1 VLGFSASVGII
12 KPEDLSFSTSPRDEE
27 HLAAAVI
34 SSMKLKAI
42 TISLKQK
49 GFPKHLTLG
58 ACNDADKEM
67 EVFLKVLQKSK
78 LERICVRTDF
88 LTQMSEA
95 NALLCMNTVASLPSL
110 RQLDIQS
117 SSRFHIDI
125 VPHQALLPL
134 RQAYQLETLRLEDF
148 QVTAAHSDFMS
159 SLSSAVESHPSL
171 QEICLTNFFAND
183 HTNTRPNVLDPL
195 VWTLATIP
203 NLTKLELTGCGSHAL
218 TGHAQPLLSPIA
230 LSRLLQKLT
239 KLTTLCLEFLEC
251 QDDHFEAIASQI
263 ENNTFLT
270 TLSLNYHQMKNAGFA
285 VLMQSLANNLHIKT
299 LNVRNLSTIG
309 HDGFAHAMKMLRRN
323 YYIETLSVTT
333 ATPSQQA
340 EIDLYL
346 RLNRYGRRLL
356 RRTPHASMGQ
366 WIDVLAKCT
375 HDVDATRHLLAEIPG
390 LCHSAPVAN
399 PVA

>member
-1 VLGFSASVGII
+1 
-12 KPEDLSFSTSPRDEE
+12 
-27 HLAAAVI
+27 
-34 SSMKLKAI
+34 MKLKAI
-42 TISLKQK
+42 TISLKK
-49 GFPKHLTLG
+49 KDMPKDLTLR
-58 ACNDADKEM
+58 ACSDADKEM
-67 EVFLKVLQKSK
+67 EEFLEILQNSE

-88 LTQMSEA
+88 LMQMSES
-95 NALLCMNTVASLPSL
+95 NALLCMNAVASLPSL

-134 RQAYQLETLRLEDF
+134 RQASQLETLRLEDF

-171 QEICLTNFFAND
+171 KDICLTNFFAND
-183 HTNTRPNVLDPL
+183 HTSTRPNVLDPL

-230 LSRLLQKLT
+230 LSRLLEKLT

-251 QDDHFEAIASQI
+251 QDEHFQAIASQI
-263 ENNTFLT
+263 ENNTSLT
-270 TLSLNYHQMKNAGFA
+270 ALSLNYHQMKNAGFV

-299 LNVRNLSTIG
+299 LNLRNLSTIS
-309 HDGFAHAMKMLRRN
+309 HDGFAPAIKMLRRN

-346 RLNRYGRRLL
+346 RLNLYGRRLL
-356 RRTPHASMGQ
+356 RNPHASMRQ

-390 LCHSAPVAN
+390 ICHNVPVVN
-399 PVA
+399 PAARQ